1 MRRSGVLLPITSIP
15 SKYGIGGFSKECYEF
30 VDFLERAGQSL
41 WQILPLGPTGYGDSP
56 YQSFSTYAGNPYFID
71 LEKLVEAGWIA
82 EEDCGGDM
90 AAEGHGDGNAASEFV
105 TGRTAGDSAFGEK
118 NPGEEI
124 EKVFLQK
131 QRYVDYGRIYET
143 RFVILRKAY
152 EKSKIEE
159 SAAFRKFCEE
169 NAYWLDDYALYM
181 AVKNTFGGKSF
192 CEWDED
198 IRFRKPE
205 AVERYRREYAKEIG
219 FICFQQFLFAE
230 QWHAL
235 KAYANKKGIRIIGDI
250 PIYVAYDSADVW
262 AMPELFQLD
271 ENLLPTG
278 VAGCPPDLFSAT
290 GQLWGNPLY
299 RWDYHKETGYDWWM
313 RRISRCYELYDILR
327 IDHFRGF
334 DEYYSIPYGDPTAE
348 FGCWKEGPGYDI
360 FQVMKK
366 KLGKREVIAEDLG
379 LLTPSVVKLVKR
391 SGYPGMKVLLF
402 AFNAGEP
409 SEYLPHNYDKNVV
422 VYTGTHDND
431 TIEGWIGSAKQA
443 DVSYAMKYLNVKR
456 KKDIRPGMIR
466 AAIASTA
473 DTAVIP
479 MQDYLGL
486 DNCARMNLPSTL
498 GDNWKWR
505 LLPGELTEEL
515 AEEMRRM
522 AELYGRI

>member
-71 LEKLVEAGWIA
+71 LEKLIEAGWIT

-90 AAEGHGDGNAASEFV
+90 AAERHEDGNAASESV
-105 TGRTAGDSAFGEK
+105 TDRTAGDSASGGK
-118 NPGEEI
+118 NPGEDI
-124 EKVFLQK
+124 EKVFPEK

-143 RFVILRKAY
+143 RFAILRKAY
-152 EKSKIEE
+152 EKSRIEDD
-159 SAAFRKFCEE
+159 AAFRRFCEE

-205 AVERYRREYAKEIG
+205 AAERYRREYAEEIG
-219 FICFQQFLFAE
+219 FIRFQQFLFAG

-235 KAYANKKGIRIIGDI
+235 KEYANRKGIQIIGDI

-262 AMPELFQLD
+262 ASPELFQLN

-299 RWDYHKETGYDWWM
+299 RWEYHKETGYDWWM

-391 SGYPGMKVLLF
+391 RGYPGMKVLLF

-422 VYTGTHDND
+422 AYTGTHDND
-431 TIEGWIGSAKQA
+431 TIEGWIKSAKRA

-466 AAIASTA
+466 AALASTA

-515 AEEMRRM
+515 AEEMRGM